1 MDMELPQ
8 ARNTWDN
15 NDNSKN
21 ALTRIQ
27 IFCPQPKMPDHL
39 RPMLNRKD
47 VQCSW
52 VMTYQAQ
59 EQYALMEQFD
69 LIVFSPGPITDLE
82 EKRKVGKF
90 LQTAQ
95 QKSLPILLIT
105 DDPTLVNLIPLQDD
119 QVLPRVQLAGSNV
132 SSEELWGRIFSML
145 NYSPLFNRIERHM
158 ENLEKWAFTLNNRF
172 EELHQELRLAW
183 RVQQDFLPKKF
194 PVTPRL
200 RFATLY
206 RPATWVSGDIY
217 DIFQLDEKHIG
228 FSIADV
234 VGHGVAAGL
243 MTLFVKRAMVTKE
256 ILDKSYRILPPN
268 QALARLND
276 DLCSMELPEHQFVT
290 AAYGIV
296 NTQTC
301 ELSLARGG
309 HPHPLR
315 IDSSGRLSRIE
326 PEGAL
331 LGIFPDTEFAVHHC
345 VLDPGEK
352 LILYTDGL
360 EQAFGSD
367 SDEDKMIDQLIGFS
381 KDKSAQ
387 EMVDALASQLDC
399 QENSLSPA
407 DDVTVLVIEVVS
419 E

>member
-1 MDMELPQ
+1 
-8 ARNTWDN
+8 
-15 NDNSKN
+15 
-21 ALTRIQ
+21 
-27 IFCPQPKMPDHL
+27 
-39 RPMLNRKD
+39 
-47 VQCSW
+47 
-52 VMTYQAQ
+52 
-59 EQYALMEQFD
+59 
-69 LIVFSPGPITDLE
+69 
-82 EKRKVGKF
+82 
-90 LQTAQ
+90 
-95 QKSLPILLIT
+95 
-105 DDPTLVNLIPLQDD
+105 
-119 QVLPRVQLAGSNV
+119 
-132 SSEELWGRIFSML
+132 
-145 NYSPLFNRIERHM
+145 
-158 ENLEKWAFTLNNRF
+158 
-172 EELHQELRLAW
+172 
-183 RVQQDFLPKKF
+183 
-194 PVTPRL
+194 L